1 MWYSLFSSIFVI
13 LPHVSLLSV
22 QLLTERLTGQA
33 TSIIKEHPNM
43 QCSSHSNSNSSLTE
57 RYRMRYTLY
66 NNSSMLYNIT

>member
-33 TSIIKEHPNM
+33 TSIIKEQSEHAM
-43 QCSSHSNSNSSLTE
+43 QLTQQFK
-57 RYRMRYTLY
+57 L
-66 NNSSMLYNIT
+66 ITNREIQDEVYIIQQQFYAV